1 MTIKIE
7 PCALLA
13 ETGAA
18 ANVGMHDGASPQ
30 SLIVRSLV
38 GSIFSSAWRLTA
50 VSLDQPLVMK
60 SACGA
65 SGSIAPSDRRGWV
78 AGKLS
83 STPCSQEGKA

>member
-65 SGSIAPSDRRGWV
+65 SGSCAGPAPRGLN
-78 AGKLS
+78 ARCL
-83 STPCSQEGKA
+83 

>member
-1 MTIKIE
+1 VTIKIE

-65 SGSIAPSDRRGWV
+65 ALGRFLPTAPVIALPQTGR
-78 AGKLS
+78 
-83 STPCSQEGKA
+83 

>member
-65 SGSIAPSDRRGWV
+65 SGSGVTRRAEDKQSFDLGTTRSDVG
-78 AGKLS
+78 
-83 STPCSQEGKA
+83 